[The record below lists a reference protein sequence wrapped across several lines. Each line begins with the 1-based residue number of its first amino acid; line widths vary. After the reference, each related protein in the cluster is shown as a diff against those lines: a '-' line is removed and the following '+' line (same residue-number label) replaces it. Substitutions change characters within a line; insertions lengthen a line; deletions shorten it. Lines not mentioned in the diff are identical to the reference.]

1 MPNHKPSERASNVI
15 YKVKETNK
23 SDILLDKL
31 VLDIMKWLKRWK
43 VKDLSKLSSDT
54 MKYMFIE
61 DRSIN
66 ALRMQWQDAKM
77 SNLEYDTTNPT
88 LLPHEPWF
96 LENPNISSNSPV
108 QARYWCNI
116 MSSSVKCEYMQMKT

>member
-66 ALRMQWQDAKM
+66 ALRMQ
-77 SNLEYDTTNPT
+77 
-88 LLPHEPWF
+88 
-96 LENPNISSNSPV
+96 
-108 QARYWCNI
+108 
-116 MSSSVKCEYMQMKT
+116 